1 MRRWALI
8 PLILWSLMAKGFDW
22 KPPIALSHQG
32 EPLEVRLEITDLASV
47 KPAQLFPLLA
57 SELAFTERGIDRPEY
72 LSGLTYAIDSI
83 GDRVDLVIRTATA
96 WNKSDLTTLIE
107 VFTPN
112 GPVSIP
118 VSVQIAMKH
127 VSITQADSKLVSQK
141 PDMRI
146 TANEGLTVPASST
159 KVKNKILVVKN
170 GSTLW
175 RLANIVKPDALTIEQ
190 VMMALYDE
198 NPDAFEYN
206 NVNALEKG
214 KTLAVPSVERL
225 AQESAIGAAKRFDA
239 HMKAPKK
246 SFPLTPRPASE
257 PVDKKVERRL
267 IETQDQAASV
277 SDKQE
282 TEELAVSATNQATEP
297 LDQPQV
303 PRNSAPHLLP
313 NPAVNNILSFEVTE
327 LLEKIT
333 SLESKLNA
341 MDVKFEEI
349 ATEAREKPPI
359 EIRIPESQEPPTKTE
374 FDEKIMALESKL
386 DAMDAKVDVIAIEA
400 KENSAATLSASES
413 MQARTDPEYDLAEWL
428 PSRAELEVYLQTV
441 LGPDFDIDGWVP
453 SWDQVEA
460 FSATDLGKGVLILVA
475 MVAIIIAGFRVFKDK
490 HSSAKPDGSTP
501 DTPSPQ
507 VPDLNF
513 TATLESVSN
522 PGTTSNPE
530 EGALESA
537 IERLKA
543 EIEEP
548 TKQEEIAV
556 KETAIERLKSK
567 IENPE
572 RQQEAEELY
581 AGTDDSL
588 IDAFSADTL
597 NQNPEWGEDPDDEA
611 DVASHQL
618 ELAQNYL
625 DMGMAQTAIELLE
638 RVLVSPDR
646 ASAEKARALLDAHKT

>member
-141 PDMRI
+141 PDIRI